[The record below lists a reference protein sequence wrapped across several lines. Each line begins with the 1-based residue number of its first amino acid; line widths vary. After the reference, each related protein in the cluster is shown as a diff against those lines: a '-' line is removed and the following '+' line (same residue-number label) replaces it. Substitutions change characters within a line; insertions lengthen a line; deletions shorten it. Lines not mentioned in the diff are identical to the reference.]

1 MGLTGF
7 VCTNTRSHRKTLR
20 QIFKNAKNKNLPKI
34 KRILNTELQG
44 NRGVHILHLTY
55 QGVRGGAHPCPSVV
69 TPLTT
74 SSLIVILCKMFPS
87 FRMVATLHF
96 VANFMSV
103 LVMITTHVQSAR
115 HLTTKPV

>member
-44 NRGVHILHLTY
+44 NRGVHFLHLAY
-55 QGVRGGAHPCPSVV
+55 QGVRGG
-69 TPLTT
+69 
-74 SSLIVILCKMFPS
+74 
-87 FRMVATLHF
+87 F
-96 VANFMSV
+96 VQNVSK
-103 LVMITTHVQSAR
+103 L
-115 HLTTKPV
+115 